1 MRIKVS
7 VLAALSGLSL
17 AVISTPALAGGC
29 GFGPG
34 ANCDMG
40 VKVMNTTAPVFGP
53 MTVSNDNPMGHLRTI
68 NFQRSPHTSITRIHG
83 MAPSASLADAPSGF
97 TNGCHPTST
106 QYCRANAGTPVAVEM
121 QQPIMSAP
129 IISAPVISAPIIS
142 APVISAP
149 APVMRTWT
157 GQGYDP
163 AKFQSRQ
170 YGENTFTPGIAH
182 IPTSIVDRSPVNAQA
197 VLNSGRTVP
206 QPIVSASN
214 YNFTSA
220 SSVTLPD
227 TMAPMA
233 SYSSHNYSGN
243 STPVAVGNNTYASN
257 VAPDGTYWE
266 KTSGVTVMGSTVA
279 TQVIC
284 KRQLPRQVVNPVVN
298 VPVPVPTRVVN
309 PVIGVPVA
317 VPTPVAVPSAP
328 VCRPAPQIRA
338 PHAAHYGHN
347 QGRYGAVQGSRWV
360 Y

>member
-34 ANCDMG
+34 ASCNVG
-40 VKVMNTTAPVFGP
+40 VKVLPSTPPSFGP
-53 MTVSNDNPMGHLRTI
+53 MTISHDNPMGHLRTI

-83 MAPSASLADAPSGF
+83 MAPTASLADAPSGF

-106 QYCRANAGTPVAVEM
+106 QYCRANAGTPVAVQM
-121 QQPIMSAP
+121 QQPVMSAP
-129 IISAPVISAPIIS
+129 IVSAPVAS

-149 APVMRTWT
+149 APTMRTWT
-157 GQGYDP
+157 AQGYDP

-197 VLNSGRTVP
+197 VLNSGRTVA
-206 QPIVSASN
+206 QPVVSASN
-214 YNFTSA
+214 YNFTNASA
-220 SSVTLPD
+220 VTLPD

-233 SYSSHNYSGN
+233 SYTAQSYSG
-243 STPVAVGNNTYASN
+243 STTPVSVGNDTYASN

-317 VPTPVAVPSAP
+317 VPTPVSVPVAP
-328 VCRPAPQIRA
+328 VCRPAPQMR
-338 PHAAHYGHN
+338 PLHHVGFNGHN
-347 QGRYGAVQGSRWV
+347 QGRYGAAQGSRWV